1 MVYELTTIGYCY
13 EPIVVHAS
21 TNTGRPADLYEV
33 VAPRREKSCGRVADK
48 FGLRTWTINL
58 RTWIFGF
65 TCLVF
70 KTTCIDRRI
79 PLWEGAFF
87 FTRMTLFPPLD
98 KRNTCDKAKGLR
110 ITSEKHI
117 GELGV
122 RYLSTIHRE
131 QDSAATVS
139 HRSARWPIQVALP
152 PSIEGD
158 KSLIW
163 SIGSPR
169 QQGGTPPFL
178 WSEQTAENKHTKM
191 NSVQLPFSF
200 FIPR

>member
-1 MVYELTTIGYCY
+1 MTYYK
-13 EPIVVHAS
+13 
-21 TNTGRPADLYEV
+21 V
-33 VAPRREKSCGRVADK
+33 VAPRREKSFRRVADK
-48 FGLRTWTINL
+48 FGPRAWTINL
-58 RTWIFGF
+58 RTWILGF
-65 TCLVF
+65 ACLVF

-79 PLWEGAFF
+79 PLRVGAFF
-87 FTRMTLFPPLD
+87 FTRRTLFPPLD
-98 KRNTCDKAKGLR
+98 KRNTRDKARGVR
-110 ITSEKHI
+110 ITSAKYI
-117 GELGV
+117 GELGA
-122 RYLSTIHRE
+122 RCLSTIHRE
-131 QDSAATVS
+131 RDSAATVS

-200 FIPR
+200 FIPP

>member
-1 MVYELTTIGYCY
+1 MR
-13 EPIVVHAS
+13 S
-21 TNTGRPADLYEV
+21 DLYEV
-33 VAPRREKSCGRVADK
+33 VAPRRDKSCGRVAGK
-48 FGLRTWTINL
+48 FRLRVWTINL
-58 RTWIFGF
+58 RAWIFGF
-65 TCLVF
+65 ACLVF
-70 KTTCIDRRI
+70 KTTYIDRRI
-79 PLWEGAFF
+79 PLREGTFF
-87 FTRMTLFPPLD
+87 FTRTMLFPPLN
-98 KRNTCDKAKGLR
+98 KRNTRDKARGVR
-110 ITSEKHI
+110 ITSAKYI
-117 GELGV
+117 GELGA
-122 RYLSTIHRE
+122 RCLSTIHRE
-131 QDSAATVS
+131 RDSAATVS

-178 WSEQTAENKHTKM
+178 WSEQTAENKHTEM